1 MAFKRACT
9 NLNIYDVWDKTKKEH
24 ANAQTNESQPT
35 ARRALANHNAHTSAL
50 TQALKEAIGEHGN
63 SLLAELRN
71 MSMGGGNTSNIDSNN
86 NHSNSSDNMYLLP
99 NPNNIEKS
107 ETSLILQAIQNLIHR
122 QKLQLPS
129 TTKTDVIDTT
139 GIKTIPNY
147 QQHTLIPDSG
157 ATHHMTDS
165 KQLFEDINYYDKHN
179 LPKVLL
185 GDKHTT
191 CNVHG
196 YGYIKFHSGNQIIRL
211 HSLYIP
217 SMGNTTLLFLNFYP
231 MARKVLSCPR

>member
-1 MAFKRACT
+1 MIQK
-9 NLNIYDVWDKTKKEH
+9 
-24 ANAQTNESQPT
+24 
-35 ARRALANHNAHTSAL
+35 
-50 TQALKEAIGEHGN
+50 
-63 SLLAELRN
+63 
-71 MSMGGGNTSNIDSNN
+71 
-86 NHSNSSDNMYLLP
+86 
-99 NPNNIEKS
+99 KS

-196 YGYIKFHSGNQIIRL
+196 GYGYIKFHSGNQIIRL

-217 SMGNTTLLFLNFYP
+217 SMGNTTLLFF
-231 MARKVLSCPR
+231 KFLSNGKESTFMPKIVKLCQLIPTLF